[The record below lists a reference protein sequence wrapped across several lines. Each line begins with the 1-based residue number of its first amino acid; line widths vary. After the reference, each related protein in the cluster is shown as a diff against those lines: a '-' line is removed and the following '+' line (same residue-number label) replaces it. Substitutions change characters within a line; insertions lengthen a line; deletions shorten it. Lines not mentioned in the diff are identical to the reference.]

1 MNYAPLYVL
10 DERLES
16 RPVDLS
22 WWRSQIDARTVVMTM
37 TAFKVAPIKPTTSPD
52 VLDKIDI
59 RVGTI
64 ELVEDV
70 EGSEKLVKLTVDFG
84 DHKRS
89 ILVGMKQEREN
100 PKEIEGKQALFVVN
114 LEPKRMMGQVSE
126 GMVFDIGYADGIKP
140 ILAVPENRVPSGARA
155 G

>member
-1 MNYAPLYVL
+1 
-10 DERLES
+10 
-16 RPVDLS
+16 
-22 WWRSQIDARTVVMTM
+22 MTM
-37 TAFKVAPIKPTTSPD
+37 TAFKVAPIKPTISPD

-70 EGSEKLVKLTVDFG
+70 EGSEKLVRLTVDFG

-114 LEPKRMMGQVSE
+114 LEPKKMMGQVSE
-126 GMVFDIGYADGIKP
+126 GMVFDIGYADGFKP
-140 ILAVPENRVPSGARA
+140 VLAVPENRVPSGARA